1 MMACILVIDD
11 DEQIRKLFRS
21 VLEREGY
28 EVKDAPDG
36 KQGVL
41 KYRENPADLILMDII
56 MPEKAGLEAIME
68 LKRDFREVKIIAI
81 SGGGQIR
88 AEDYL
93 MIAKNMGAMHS
104 LSKPVERFALL
115 KAVRELIG

>member
-1 MMACILVIDD
+1 MACILVIDD

-28 EVKDAPDG
+28 EVQDAPDG
-36 KQGVL
+36 KQGIL
-41 KYRENPADLILMDII
+41 KYRENPADLIIMDII
-56 MPEKAGLEAIME
+56 MPEKEGLEAIME

-93 MIAKNMGAMHS
+93 MIAKNMGAMQS

-115 KAVRELIG
+115 KAVSELIG

>member
-1 MMACILVIDD
+1 MASILVIDD

-21 VLEREGY
+21 VLEREGH
-28 EVKDAPDG
+28 EVTVAPDG

-41 KYRENPADLILMDII
+41 KYRRNPVDLIIMDIL
-56 MPEKAGLEAIME
+56 MPEQEGLEAIME
-68 LKRDFREVKIIAI
+68 LKRDFHEVKIIAI

-93 MIAKNMGAMHS
+93 IIAKNMGAMRT

-115 KAVRELIG
+115 KTIRELIG